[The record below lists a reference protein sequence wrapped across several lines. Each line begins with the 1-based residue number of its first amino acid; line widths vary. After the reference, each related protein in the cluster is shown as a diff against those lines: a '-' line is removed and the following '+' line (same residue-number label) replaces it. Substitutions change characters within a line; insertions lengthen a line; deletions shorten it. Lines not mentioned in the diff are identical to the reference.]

1 MNYTRVLDP
10 VQESDCFVRM
20 RNSDNSRDSLSI
32 RLESPFDLLIF
43 HRKPHVCS
51 CCDSRSVCV
60 VDFPCKLHGGWCKRA
75 AECLTEIARAVTRF
89 LGTRNN
95 SRELRGGIGVHRGF
109 VWWALDCLVTWVDS
123 AWWLLICKQRRG
135 GNSNRWCSGGGSS
148 THSGPHSL
156 GSLPPS
162 LTKLTNF
169 WTEVESQGMP
179 SHWVLV
185 EDMTLQEQIQSYSTH
200 VWITRL
206 FREIY
211 FELGYFEVRRKVSN
225 ASKQTNKW
233 T

>member
-89 LGTRNN
+89 LGTRDN
-95 SRELRGGIGVHRGF
+95 SGELRGGVGVDG
-109 VWWALDCLVTWVDS
+109 
-123 AWWLLICKQRRG
+123 
-135 GNSNRWCSGGGSS
+135 
-148 THSGPHSL
+148 
-156 GSLPPS
+156 
-162 LTKLTNF
+162 
-169 WTEVESQGMP
+169 
-179 SHWVLV
+179 VLCD
-185 EDMTLQEQIQSYSTH
+185 E
-200 VWITRL
+200 R
-206 FREIY
+206 
-211 FELGYFEVRRKVSN
+211 
-225 ASKQTNKW
+225 
-233 T
+233 

>member
-20 RNSDNSRDSLSI
+20 RNSDNSRESLSM

-43 HRKPHVCS
+43 HRKPNVCS

-109 VWWALDCLVTWVDS
+109 V
-123 AWWLLICKQRRG
+123 
-135 GNSNRWCSGGGSS
+135 
-148 THSGPHSL
+148 
-156 GSLPPS
+156 
-162 LTKLTNF
+162 
-169 WTEVESQGMP
+169 
-179 SHWVLV
+179 
-185 EDMTLQEQIQSYSTH
+185 
-200 VWITRL
+200 
-206 FREIY
+206 
-211 FELGYFEVRRKVSN
+211 
-225 ASKQTNKW
+225 
-233 T
+233 

>member
-60 VDFPCKLHGGWCKRA
+60 VDFPYKLHGGWCKRA

-95 SRELRGGIGVHRGF
+95 SRELRGGIGVLRGF
-109 VWWALDCLVTWVDS
+109 VWWTLDCLVTWVDS

-135 GNSNRWCSGGGSS
+135 GNSNRWCSRGGSS
-148 THSGPHSL
+148 THSGHHSL

-169 WTEVESQGMP
+169 WTEAESQGMP
-179 SHWVLV
+179 SHGLLM
-185 EDMTLQEQIQSYSTH
+185 EDMTL
-200 VWITRL
+200 
-206 FREIY
+206 
-211 FELGYFEVRRKVSN
+211 
-225 ASKQTNKW
+225 
-233 T
+233 